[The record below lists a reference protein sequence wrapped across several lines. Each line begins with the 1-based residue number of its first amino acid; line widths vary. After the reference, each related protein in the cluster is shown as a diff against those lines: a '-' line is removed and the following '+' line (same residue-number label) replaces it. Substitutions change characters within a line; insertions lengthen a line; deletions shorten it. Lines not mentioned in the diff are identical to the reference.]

1 LIKYDISKQIM
12 SETTISKTITSAV
25 FLFSIGIIGISI
37 ISVIFPALIISQTY
51 EFPLDLNPF
60 ETSPWI
66 SPIIF
71 STFSLVIFGFLHY
84 KKKLPHVLSNAI
96 NLILNFEISKKISII
111 LGLSILAI
119 YVGLSIPELFVDESE
134 QWPDF
139 YLLESA
145 LEIWPST
152 DHLSVYI
159 KEQNT
164 RYVRMILLDFS
175 QDFFQ
180 NVKLLPFVASVFTVI
195 FTALITIQISKKRL
209 AGIIAMLVLL
219 SSVTFTD
226 FDTIAVYENFWVLFY
241 LISLYSINTRWWH
254 ASPVNFILA
263 IFSKAFI
270 ATYFWMNFFY
280 IYRATIPTKTK
291 LFLFGSYGIILGITY
306 WIFENGRSII
316 YDDIIEYDFN
326 DFLDGFTGWGN
337 SMQMDPFALLFIL
350 PLTIMLFFKSRN
362 GLKQADSILILL
374 AGSILAGPLISFVTD
389 FYFILPYRFIPFV
402 IFMAVG
408 VGLLFSKKS
417 NP

>member
-1 LIKYDISKQIM
+1 M
-12 SETTISKTITSAV
+12 SETRISKIITNTT

-60 ETSPWI
+60 ETSPWLLPIFFSVI
-66 SPIIF
+66 SLL
-71 STFSLVIFGFLHY
+71 TFGFLHY
-84 KKKLPHVLSNAI
+84 KKKLPFSLSNTI
-96 NLILNFEISKKISII
+96 DLILNFELSKRISII

-119 YVGLSIPELFVDESE
+119 YIGFTIPELFIDESE
-134 QWPDF
+134 QWPD
-139 YLLESA
+139 YIVLESA
-145 LEIWPST
+145 LNIWPST

-164 RYVRMILLDFS
+164 RYVRMILLEFS
-175 QDFFQ
+175 QDIFQ
-180 NVKLLPFVASVFTVI
+180 NIKFLPFVASVFTVI
-195 FTALITIQISKKRL
+195 FTALITIQLSKKRF

-241 LISLYSINTRWWH
+241 LISLYSINKRWWH
-254 ASPVNFILA
+254 ASPVNFILS
-263 IFSKAFI
+263 IFTKAFT

-291 LFLFGSYGIILGITY
+291 LLLFASYGIVLGITY

-316 YDDIIEYDFN
+316 YDDIIRYDFN
-326 DFLDGFTGWGN
+326 AFLDGFTGWGN
-337 SMQMDPFALLFIL
+337 SMQLEPFVLLFIL
-350 PLTIMLFFKSRN
+350 PLTVMLFFKSRN
-362 GLKQADSILILL
+362 GLKQADSIMILL
-374 AGSILAGPLISFVTD
+374 AGSILAGPLISLVTD

-402 IFMAVG
+402 IFMAIA
-408 VGLLFSKKS
+408 VGLLFSKKI
-417 NP
+417 NPE

>member
-1 LIKYDISKQIM
+1 MGIASSTM
-12 SETTISKTITSAV
+12 SETAISKSITYVV
-25 FLFSIGIIGISI
+25 FLFAIGIIGISVF
-37 ISVIFPALIISQTY
+37 SVIFPALIISQTY
-51 EFPLDLNPF
+51 EFPLDLDPF
-60 ETSPWI
+60 ETSPWSLPIFFTAI
-66 SPIIF
+66 SL
-71 STFSLVIFGFLHY
+71 LVFGFLHH
-84 KKKLPHVLSNAI
+84 KKKLPSSLSNTI

-111 LGLSILAI
+111 LGFSILVI
-119 YVGLSIPELFVDESE
+119 YIGLSIPELFIDESE

-139 YLLESA
+139 LVLEEA
-145 LEIWPST
+145 LNIWPST
-152 DHLSVYI
+152 DHLSVYV

-175 QDFFQ
+175 QELFQ
-180 NVKLLPFVASVFTVI
+180 NIKLLPFVASIFTIV
-195 FTALITIQISKKRL
+195 FTALITIQISKKRF

-241 LISLYSINTRWWH
+241 LISLYSINKRWWH
-254 ASPVNFILA
+254 SSPITFILS

-306 WIFENGRSII
+306 WVFENGRSII
-316 YDDIIEYDFN
+316 YDDIIRYDFN
-326 DFLDGFTGWGN
+326 AFLDGFTGWGN
-337 SMQMDPFALLFIL
+337 SLQLDPVALLLIL
-350 PLTIMLFFKSRN
+350 PLTVMLFFKSRN

-389 FYFILPYRFIPFV
+389 FYFILPYRFIPFIV
-402 IFMAVG
+402 FMAIG
-408 VGLLFSKKS
+408 IGLLFSKK
-417 NP
+417 N

>member
-1 LIKYDISKQIM
+1 MDIASSTM
-12 SETTISKTITSAV
+12 SETTISKSITYTV
-25 FLFSIGIIGISI
+25 FLFSIGIIGISV

-51 EFPLDLNPF
+51 DFPLDLNPF
-60 ETSPWI
+60 ETSPWAL
-66 SPIIF
+66 PII
-71 STFSLVIFGFLHY
+71 SIAISLFIFGFLHY
-84 KKKLPHVLSNAI
+84 KKKLPFSLSNGI
-96 NLILNFEISKKISII
+96 NFILNFEISRKISII
-111 LGLSILAI
+111 LGLSILVI
-119 YVGLSIPELFVDESE
+119 YIGFSIPELFIDEAE

-139 YLLESA
+139 LVLEEA
-145 LEIWPST
+145 LNIWPST
-152 DHLSVYI
+152 DHLSVYV

-175 QDFFQ
+175 QEFFQ
-180 NVKLLPFVASVFTVI
+180 NIKLLPFVASIFTIVL
-195 FTALITIQISKKRL
+195 TALITIQISKKRL

-241 LISLYSINTRWWH
+241 LISLYSINKRWWH
-254 ASPVNFILA
+254 SSPINFILS

-316 YDDIIEYDFN
+316 YDDIIRYDFN
-326 DFLDGFTGWGN
+326 AFLDGFTGWGN
-337 SMQMDPFALLFIL
+337 SLQLDPVALLLIL
-350 PLTIMLFFKSRN
+350 PLTVMLFFKSRN

-389 FYFILPYRFIPFV
+389 FYFILPYRFIPFI
-402 IFMAVG
+402 IFMSIG
-408 VGLLFSKKS
+408 VGLLFSKKI

>member
-1 LIKYDISKQIM
+1 M
-12 SETTISKTITSAV
+12 SESGISKTITSVV
-25 FLFSIGIIGISI
+25 FLLSIGIIGVSV

-60 ETSPWI
+60 EISPWAL
-66 SPIIF
+66 PIFFSAIF
-71 STFSLVIFGFLHY
+71 LLIFGFLHY
-84 KKKLPHVLSNAI
+84 KKNLPFALSNTI
-96 NLILNFEISKKISII
+96 NRILNFEISKRISII
-111 LGLSILAI
+111 LGISILSIYI
-119 YVGLSIPELFVDESE
+119 GLSVPELFIDESE

-139 YLLESA
+139 SVLESA
-145 LEIWPST
+145 LNIWPST

-175 QDFFQ
+175 QEFFQ
-180 NVKLLPFVASVFTVI
+180 NIKLLPFVASIFTVI

-241 LISLYSINTRWWH
+241 LISLYSINKKWWH
-254 ASPVNFILA
+254 ASPVNFILS
-263 IFSKAFI
+263 IFTKAFI
-270 ATYFWMNFFY
+270 ATYFWMNIFY

-291 LFLFGSYGIILGITY
+291 LFLFGSYGLVLGITY

-316 YDDIIEYDFN
+316 YDDIIRYDFN
-326 DFLDGFTGWGN
+326 AFLDGFTGWGN
-337 SMQMDPFALLFIL
+337 SMQLDPFALVIIL
-350 PLTIMLFFKSRN
+350 PLTVMLFFKSRN
-362 GLKQADSILILL
+362 GLKQADSIMILI
-374 AGSILAGPLISFVTD
+374 AGSILAGPLISLVTD

-402 IFMAVG
+402 VFMAIG
-408 VGLLFSKKS
+408 VGLLFSKK
-417 NP
+417 N

>member
-1 LIKYDISKQIM
+1 M
-12 SETTISKTITSAV
+12 SESGISKTITSAA
-25 FLFSIGIIGISI
+25 FLFSIGIIGVSI

-60 ETSPWI
+60 EISPWI
-66 SPIIF
+66 LPIFFSAIF
-71 STFSLVIFGFLHY
+71 LIIFGFLHY
-84 KKKLPHVLSNAI
+84 KKKLPFTLSNAI
-96 NLILNFEISKKISII
+96 NRIINFEISKRISII
-111 LGLSILAI
+111 LGISILSIYI
-119 YVGLSIPELFVDESE
+119 GLSVPELFIDESE

-139 YLLESA
+139 LVLESA
-145 LEIWPST
+145 LNIWPST
-152 DHLSVYI
+152 DHLSVYV

-175 QDFFQ
+175 QEFFQ
-180 NVKLLPFVASVFTVI
+180 NIKLLPFVASIFTIVL
-195 FTALITIQISKKRL
+195 TALITIQISKKRL

-241 LISLYSINTRWWH
+241 LISLYSINKRWWH
-254 ASPVNFILA
+254 SSPINFILS

-316 YDDIIEYDFN
+316 YDDIIRYDFN
-326 DFLDGFTGWGN
+326 AFLDGFTGWGN
-337 SMQMDPFALLFIL
+337 SMQLDPFALLFIL
-350 PLTIMLFFKSRN
+350 PLTVMLFFKSRN

-389 FYFILPYRFIPFV
+389 FYFILPYRFIPFI
-402 IFMAVG
+402 IFMSIG
-408 VGLLFSKKS
+408 VGLLFSKKI

>member
-1 LIKYDISKQIM
+1 M
-12 SETTISKTITSAV
+12 SETTISKSITYAV
-25 FLFSIGIIGISI
+25 FLFSIGIIGISV

-60 ETSPWI
+60 EISPWAL
-66 SPIIF
+66 PII
-71 STFSLVIFGFLHY
+71 STAISLFVFGFLHY
-84 KKKLPHVLSNAI
+84 KKKLPSSLSNGI
-96 NLILNFEISKKISII
+96 NFILNFEISRKISII
-111 LGLSILAI
+111 LGLSILVI
-119 YVGLSIPELFVDESE
+119 YIGFSIPELFIDESE

-139 YLLESA
+139 LVLEEA
-145 LEIWPST
+145 LNIWPST
-152 DHLSVYI
+152 DHLSVYV

-164 RYVRMILLDFS
+164 RYVRMILLDSS
-175 QDFFQ
+175 QEFFQ
-180 NVKLLPFVASVFTVI
+180 NIKLLPFVASIFTIVL
-195 FTALITIQISKKRL
+195 TALITIQISKKRL

-241 LISLYSINTRWWH
+241 LISLYSINKRWWH
-254 ASPVNFILA
+254 SSPINFILS

-316 YDDIIEYDFN
+316 YDDIIRYDFN
-326 DFLDGFTGWGN
+326 AFLDGFTGWGN
-337 SMQMDPFALLFIL
+337 SLQLDPVALLLIL
-350 PLTIMLFFKSRN
+350 PLTVMLFFKSRN

-389 FYFILPYRFIPFV
+389 FYFILPYRFIPFI
-402 IFMAVG
+402 IFMSIG
-408 VGLLFSKKS
+408 VGLLFSKKI

>member
-1 LIKYDISKQIM
+1 M
-12 SETTISKTITSAV
+12 SETTISKSITYAV
-25 FLFSIGIIGISI
+25 FLFSIGIIGISV

-60 ETSPWI
+60 EISPWAL
-66 SPIIF
+66 PIIF
-71 STFSLVIFGFLHY
+71 TAISLLIFGFLHY
-84 KKKLPHVLSNAI
+84 KKKLPFSLSNGI
-96 NLILNFEISKKISII
+96 NFILNFEISRKISII
-111 LGLSILAI
+111 LGLSILVI
-119 YVGLSIPELFVDESE
+119 YIGFSIPELFIDESE

-139 YLLESA
+139 LVLEEA
-145 LEIWPST
+145 LNIWPST
-152 DHLSVYI
+152 DHLSVYV

-164 RYVRMILLDFS
+164 RYVRMILLDSS
-175 QDFFQ
+175 QEFFQ
-180 NVKLLPFVASVFTVI
+180 NIKLLPFVASIFTIVL
-195 FTALITIQISKKRL
+195 TALITIQISKKRL

-241 LISLYSINTRWWH
+241 LISLYSINKRWWH
-254 ASPVNFILA
+254 SSPINFILS

-316 YDDIIEYDFN
+316 YDDIIRYDFN
-326 DFLDGFTGWGN
+326 AFLDGFTGWGN
-337 SMQMDPFALLFIL
+337 SLQLDPVALLLIL
-350 PLTIMLFFKSRN
+350 PLTVMLFFKSRN

-389 FYFILPYRFIPFV
+389 FYFILPYRFIPFI
-402 IFMAVG
+402 IFMSIG
-408 VGLLFSKKS
+408 VGLLFSKKI

>member
-1 LIKYDISKQIM
+1 M
-12 SETTISKTITSAV
+12 SETTISKSITYAV
-25 FLFSIGIIGISI
+25 FLFSIGIIGISV

-60 ETSPWI
+60 EISPWAL
-66 SPIIF
+66 PII
-71 STFSLVIFGFLHY
+71 STATSLFVFGFLHY
-84 KKKLPHVLSNAI
+84 KKKLPSSLSNGI
-96 NLILNFEISKKISII
+96 NFILNFEISRKISII
-111 LGLSILAI
+111 LGLSILVI
-119 YVGLSIPELFVDESE
+119 YIGFSIPELFIDESE

-139 YLLESA
+139 LVLEEA
-145 LEIWPST
+145 LNIWPST
-152 DHLSVYI
+152 DHLSVYV

-164 RYVRMILLDFS
+164 RYVRMILLDSS
-175 QDFFQ
+175 QEFFQ
-180 NVKLLPFVASVFTVI
+180 NIKLLPFVASIFTIVL
-195 FTALITIQISKKRL
+195 TALITIQISKKRL

-241 LISLYSINTRWWH
+241 LISLYSINKRWWH
-254 ASPVNFILA
+254 SSPINFILS

-316 YDDIIEYDFN
+316 YDDIIRYDFN
-326 DFLDGFTGWGN
+326 AFLDGFTGWGN
-337 SMQMDPFALLFIL
+337 SLQLDPVALLLIL
-350 PLTIMLFFKSRN
+350 PLTVMLFFKSRN

-389 FYFILPYRFIPFV
+389 FYFILPYRFIPFI
-402 IFMAVG
+402 IFMSIG
-408 VGLLFSKKS
+408 VGLLFSKKI

>member
-1 LIKYDISKQIM
+1 M
-12 SETTISKTITSAV
+12 SETTISKSITYAV
-25 FLFSIGIIGISI
+25 FLFSIGIIGISV

-60 ETSPWI
+60 EISPWAL
-66 SPIIF
+66 PIIF
-71 STFSLVIFGFLHY
+71 TAISLLIFGFLHY
-84 KKKLPHVLSNAI
+84 KKKLPFSLSNGI
-96 NLILNFEISKKISII
+96 NFILNFEISKKVSII
-111 LGLSILAI
+111 LGLSILVI
-119 YVGLSIPELFVDESE
+119 YIGFSIPELFIDEAE

-139 YLLESA
+139 LVLEEA
-145 LEIWPST
+145 LNIWPST
-152 DHLSVYI
+152 DHLSVYV

-175 QDFFQ
+175 QEFFQ
-180 NVKLLPFVASVFTVI
+180 NIKLLPFVASIFTIV

-241 LISLYSINTRWWH
+241 LISLYSINKRWWH
-254 ASPVNFILA
+254 SSPINFILS

-316 YDDIIEYDFN
+316 YDYIIRYDFN
-326 DFLDGFTGWGN
+326 AFLDGFTGWGN
-337 SMQMDPFALLFIL
+337 SLQLDPVALLLIL
-350 PLTIMLFFKSRN
+350 PLTVMLFFKSRN

-389 FYFILPYRFIPFV
+389 FYFILPYRFIPFI
-402 IFMAVG
+402 IFMSIG
-408 VGLLFSKKS
+408 VGLLFSKKI